1 MDTKGFLLFGMVHAW
16 VWRVVARMFSVHRTY
31 ESVDASFPTPMQLL
45 VRDAVSDV
53 SKDNLTMR
61 DGLPP
66 VEPT

>member
-1 MDTKGFLLFGMVHAW
+1 
-16 VWRVVARMFSVHRTY
+16 MFSVHRTY